1 MMTYTFSMARRI
13 ISLFFVLFALALAV
27 SILVIRLIPAQ
38 ERIYTLE
45 EVSLGLRQDPQ
56 AWEGRTV
63 LLRATLVGGASYRL
77 CPVNPRTILAG
88 HPPRCPDIGWIY
100 LGPTTWRPNGGMF
113 LDGGWTRHP
122 LQTLSV
128 FPSPSMPAQELPV
141 QIHMRYLQRH
151 EPSQP
156 LPIVFY
162 DIPFVGSLL
171 PRSPSLADPVQIWSV
186 RLLTPRACLALRQ
199 IACPDGVSLDY

>member
-1 MMTYTFSMARRI
+1 MIRRTVL
-13 ISLFFVLFALALAV
+13 LFVGLLVLALTLSALTV
-27 SILVIRLIPAQ
+27 WLLPAW
-38 ERIYTLE
+38 EPVYTME
-45 EVSLGLRQDPQ
+45 EVYAGLHQDPR

-77 CPVNPRTILAG
+77 CPGNPRTTLPG

-113 LDGGWTRHP
+113 LDGGWIVHP
-122 LQTLSV
+122 LQTLGV
-128 FPSPSMPAQELPV
+128 FPSPSMPIQELPV

-162 DIPFVGSLL
+162 HIPLIGSLL
-171 PRSPSLADPVQIWSV
+171 PHSPALADPVQIWRV
-186 RLLTPRACLALRQ
+186 RLLTPHACAALHQ
-199 IACPDGVSLDY
+199 TACPDGVSLDY